1 MRAFF
6 GKVLTL
12 ALAAVMALFAL
23 TSCGG
28 KGGETSY
35 TFATGGSTGTY
46 YGFTTAVAGVLTDKV
61 EGAKFTAITSG
72 GSKANIEAIDD
83 GDAQYGIV
91 QNDVMLNAYNGVN
104 NFKGNRIRS
113 FSVIGTVYPEVCQ
126 IIASKASGIQSVAD
140 LAGKRVSV
148 GDVGSGV
155 VTNAEQILAAAGLT
169 FDDIQVQNLGVGP
182 SADAIKS
189 GTLDAFFFTAGIPTT
204 AITELDTSN
213 TEMVVVSLTDAEIE
227 SLTTQYPHY
236 VRAEITNEHYPK
248 SIAAGAPAVTIAVKA
263 TYIADASLSE
273 DAVYAMTKALW
284 ENRDAIAAAHNTGKA
299 MDIKTALLGIGAAPV
314 HAGAMR
320 YYEEY
325 LTSYNQQN
333 GTSLSF
339 ADFYGYTK

>member
-1 MRAFF
+1 MSANF
-6 GKVLTL
+6 KKIL
-12 ALAAVMALFAL
+12 ALALASVLALFAL
-23 TSCGG
+23 VSCGG
-28 KGGETSY
+28 KGGDTTY
-35 TFATGGSTGTY
+35 TFSTGGSTGTY

-61 EGAKFTAITSG
+61 EGAKFTAVTSG

-83 GDAQYGIV
+83 GDAQYAIV

-104 NFKGNRIRS
+104 NFEGNQIRS
-113 FSVIGTVYPEVCQ
+113 FAVVGTVYPEVCQ
-126 IIASKASGIQSVAD
+126 IIAAKSANINSVAD

-182 SADAIKS
+182 SADAIKA

-213 TEMVVVSLTDAEIE
+213 TEMTVVSLSDNEIA
-227 SLTTQYPHY
+227 SLTSQYPHY

-263 TYIADASLSE
+263 TYIADATLSE

-284 ENRDAIAAAHNTGKA
+284 ENREAIAAAHNTGKA

-325 LTSYNQQN
+325 LASHNTAN

-339 ADFYGYTK
+339 KDFYGYTK

>member
-12 ALAAVMALFAL
+12 ALAAVIALFAL

-35 TFATGGSTGTY
+35 TFATGASTGTY

-104 NFKGNRIRS
+104 NFKDNQIRS
-113 FSVIGTVYPEVCQ
+113 FSVVGTVYPEVCQ

-189 GTLDAFFFTAGIPTT
+189 GNLDAFFFTAGIPTT

-236 VRAEITNEHYPK
+236 VRAEITNEHYPN

-299 MDIKTALLGIGAAPV
+299 MDIKTALLGIGEVPV

-333 GTSLSF
+333 GTSFSF

>member
-12 ALAAVMALFAL
+12 ALAAVIALFAL

-35 TFATGGSTGTY
+35 TFATGASTGTY

-104 NFKGNRIRS
+104 NFKDNQIRS
-113 FSVIGTVYPEVCQ
+113 VSVVGTVYPEVCQ

-236 VRAEITNEHYPK
+236 VRAEITNEHYPN

-299 MDIKTALLGIGAAPV
+299 MDIKTALLGIGEVPV

-333 GTSLSF
+333 GTSFSF